1 MEFRI
6 LGPLEVIGPDGPL
19 LLRGAKRRG
28 LLAFLLVQ
36 RGQVISSDRLVE
48 ALGDGEAGSGALGTI
63 QTYLSQLRKILPQV
77 GGELVT
83 QPSGYV
89 FDVPDD
95 ARRRGPLRGHGAR
108 GERRSPTPVGG
119 CGCSTARSDS
129 GAAPRSKS
137 SRGRG
142 RSPNGRDSNAAAS
155 TRCRCARRRAS
166 SAVSTS
172 KR

>member
-95 ARRRGPLRGHGAR
+95 AVDAAR
-108 GERRSPTPVGG
+108 FEAMVRAASAEP
-119 CGCSTARSDS
+119 DS
-129 GAAPRSKS
+129 GGRLRLLDGALGLWRGRRARRVRVAVGAHRTGAPRT
-137 SRGRG
+137 
-142 RSPNGRDSNAAAS
+142 PPP
-155 TRCRCARRRAS
+155 RRAV
-166 SAVSTS
+166 AP
-172 KR
+172 RGDAPRAR